1 MSYPDDKEISKK
13 AYLPYNRRADSYIFI
28 SLMINISIVISRMI
42 SLSSFLTFL
51 SKILTL
57 KMGCATSRPELSI
70 EDLDF
75 IANHTAMTR
84 DKIDQHYESFLSI
97 HPDGKIT
104 RKGFATMMR
113 ARYPGRDTTQLE
125 SHIFRM
131 YDSNGDGYID
141 FREFIILLYVMS
153 NGTLEENLK
162 KIFRVFDINNDGTV
176 SQRELNRV
184 VKDLFRS
191 FENNDELLDEENVAE
206 DAFKEMDINI
216 DGKITQEEFIRACLG
231 HETLSTMLALKVIHV
246 FL

>member
-1 MSYPDDKEISKK
+1 
-13 AYLPYNRRADSYIFI
+13 
-28 SLMINISIVISRMI
+28 MI

-131 YDSNGDGYID
+131 YDSNGDGYVD
-141 FREFIILLYVMS
+141 FREFMIVLYVMS
-153 NGTLEENLK
+153 NGTPEENLK
-162 KIFRVFDINNDGTV
+162 KIFQVFDINNDGTV
-176 SQRELNRV
+176 SQKELDRV
-184 VKDLFRS
+184 VKDLFWS
-191 FENNDELLDEENVAE
+191 FKKDDEVNEENLAKE
-206 DAFKEMDINI
+206 AFKEMDINT
-216 DGKITQEEFIRACLG
+216 DGKITPEEFIHACLSQ
-231 HETLSTMLALKVIHV
+231 ETLSTMLALKVIDL